1 MNLYRK
7 YFNENQIQTLLASE
21 PNWGVNIITVGHY
34 VHTPNMVYPDSKH
47 PQSHYFSWE
56 KGRRLQE
63 YQMVYLANG
72 KGIFEMENV
81 EPFAVSA
88 GTLILLFPNVW
99 HRYRPLE
106 TTGWEEFWVGFN
118 GHYAEYLMRQD
129 CFNPQKPLLNIG
141 FNAEFLHIFIRL
153 IDTVKYEGVAFTQ
166 ISSCL
171 VIQLLGLVYA
181 SALLSDKSSTRHDAV
196 IRAVRYKM
204 HQQWAENLEME
215 KLAKEHNMSYA
226 LFRKIFK
233 KMLGV
238 SPGQYHLNLKIEK
251 TAQILRETDFSIAK
265 IAESGGFESEFYFS
279 RMFKQKMGCPPSAY
293 RKRIFLYLCIS
304 QQTIFLYKCYTLE
317 SKKTDPN
324 ECHRK
329 SAFSHLPHPTKRIGS
344 LFSE

>member
-1 MNLYRK
+1 MNKDLKYRK
-7 YFNENQIQTLLASE
+7 YFNENQLQTLAESE
-21 PNWGVNIITVGHY
+21 PNWGVNIITVGHS
-34 VHTPNMVYPDSKH
+34 VHTPHTRYPDSKH
-47 PQSHYFSWE
+47 PQSHYFNWE
-56 KGRRLQE
+56 QGRRLQE
-63 YQMVYLANG
+63 YQMVYIANG
-72 KGIFEMENV
+72 KGIFEMENT
-81 EPFAVSA
+81 EPFQVSA
-88 GTLILLFPNVW
+88 GTLLLLFPKVW

-196 IRAVRYKM
+196 IRAVRYKI

-215 KLAKEHNMSYA
+215 KLAQEQNMSYA

-233 KMLGV
+233 EMLGV

-251 TAQILRETDFSIAK
+251 TAQMLRETNYSIAK
-265 IAESGGFESEFYFS
+265 IAESAGFESEFYFS
-279 RMFKQKMGCPPSAY
+279 RLFKQKMGLPPSEY
-293 RKRIFLYLCIS
+293 RR
-304 QQTIFLYKCYTLE
+304 Q
-317 SKKTDPN
+317 
-324 ECHRK
+324 
-329 SAFSHLPHPTKRIGS
+329 
-344 LFSE
+344 